1 MMSNCRLWAVALGGL
16 AALVLVSGCGTPG
29 TSGPTVSPSAVVAP
43 DGQTLASDAA
53 TARSLVDRYEAACA
67 TGDYL
72 TAWSV
77 LAAFSQRVFPSFQ
90 SFAAERT
97 RFFVA
102 TGPAYVVGEPRQDDP
117 DVLAWLAKGQ
127 PVPDPGQAFSVE
139 VTHPDAPDPALRRE
153 VFVVAPD
160 TSGTWRLWIFV

>member
-1 MMSNCRLWAVALGGL
+1 MRLRAVALAGV

-29 TSGPTVSPSAVVAP
+29 TSAPTASPSAAVAP
-43 DGQTLASDAA
+43 GRQSPASDAA

-67 TGDYL
+67 TGDYV
-72 TAWSV
+72 TAWSA
-77 LAAFSQRVFPSFQ
+77 LATFSQRAFPSFQ
-90 SFAAERT
+90 SFADERS
-97 RFFVA
+97 RFFAAAGAV
-102 TGPAYVVGEPRQDDP
+102 YVVGEPRQDDP

-127 PVPDPGQAFSVE
+127 LVPDPGRAFSVE
-139 VTHPDAPDPALRRE
+139 VTHPDAPDPAGRRE

>member
-1 MMSNCRLWAVALGGL
+1 VNDRRLRAVALAGV

-29 TSGPTVSPSAVVAP
+29 TSAPTASSSAAVASGRQSP
-43 DGQTLASDAA
+43 ASDAA
-53 TARSLVDRYEAACA
+53 TARSLVDRYEAGCA
-67 TGDYL
+67 TGDYV

-77 LAAFSQRVFPSFQ
+77 LATFSQRAFPSFQ

-97 RFFVA
+97 RFFA
-102 TGPAYVVGEPRQDDP
+102 AAGPAYVVGEPRQDDP
-117 DVLAWLAKGQ
+117 AVLAWLAKGQ
-127 PVPDPGQAFSVE
+127 LVPDPGRAFSVE
-139 VTHPDAPDPALRRE
+139 VIHPDAPDPASRRE